1 MDLHRNNNNFE
12 NDLDYLSF
20 NDKETKNKINMTIV
34 KNNLSLS
41 KRNSMKSDLNNESN
55 TYKEENNNSNN
66 YSLQNSLPSYNDF
79 LKGNII
85 NNNNS
90 APTAKYNK

>member
-1 MDLHRNNNNFE
+1 
-12 NDLDYLSF
+12 
-20 NDKETKNKINMTIV
+20 MTIV

-85 NNNNS
+85 NNNNNS